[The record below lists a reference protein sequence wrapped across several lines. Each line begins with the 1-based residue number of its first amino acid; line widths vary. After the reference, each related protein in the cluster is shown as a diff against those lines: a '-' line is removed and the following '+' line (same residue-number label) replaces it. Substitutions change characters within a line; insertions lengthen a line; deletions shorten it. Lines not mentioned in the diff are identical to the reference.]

1 MHADLTRAVVR
12 SSDWLKHI
20 YRDNDTELY
29 PYRAASLITIL
40 RLAGHKPK
48 ILLSDFKNKNGSNIE
63 ETLKNFLNS
72 TNATDGNLTGI
83 IPNPHLA
90 LIIQAVISL
99 CQDPRNFSG
108 YDLIPPLLSGF
119 ALFKKIPEFNNY
131 FGYSLAVIAL
141 CNAGHRVP
149 DKVVSELLHGV
160 NRKVTYH
167 SGDIDSLIL
176 QALSCITNSPY
187 QNEVHQ
193 ASERISGRLIRKQN
207 KTTGAFGN
215 QYSTAHVIMV

>member
-48 ILLSDFKNKNGSNIE
+48 TLLSDFKDKNGMNIE
-63 ETLKNFLNS
+63 ETLKNFLDSKNR
-72 TNATDGNLTGI
+72 ADGSLTG

-99 CQDPRNFSG
+99 CQDPRNFHG
-108 YDLIPPLLSGF
+108 YDLIPALLSGF

-149 DKVVSELLHGV
+149 DKVVNELLKKA
-160 NRKVTYH
+160 NRRG
-167 SGDIDSLIL
+167 SSLML
-176 QALSCITNSPY
+176 QALSCITNSSY
-187 QNEVHQ
+187 QNEVHR
-193 ASERISGRLIRKQN
+193 ASERIVTQLIRKQN

>member
-1 MHADLTRAVVR
+1 MR

-20 YRDNDTELY
+20 YRDNNTELY

-48 ILLSDFKNKNGSNIE
+48 TLLSDFKDKNGMSIE
-63 ETLKNFLNS
+63 ETLKNFLDSKNR
-72 TNATDGNLTGI
+72 TDGSLTG

-149 DKVVSELLHGV
+149 DKVVSELLKKA
-160 NRKVTYH
+160 NRKA
-167 SGDIDSLIL
+167 SSLML
-176 QALSCITNSPY
+176 QALSCITNSSY
-187 QNEVHQ
+187 QNEVHRV
-193 ASERISGRLIRKQN
+193 SERSVTQLIRKQN